1 MGLDWV
7 AELSRVMLCTYLSD
21 ESKAREPI
29 VIRVAHLHL
38 LVTQCFLFLQGP
50 ECIMDSDWLTL
61 IILRITDSSVE
72 LPSSLQVIRDCAML
86 QDFQVKWRCPG
97 RY

>member
-21 ESKAREPI
+21 EVKAREPI
-29 VIRVAHLHL
+29 VIKVARLHL
-38 LVTQCFLFLQGP
+38 LVTQCLMFLQGP

-72 LPSSLQVIRDCAML
+72 ISSSLQVIRGCAIL
-86 QDFQVKWRCPG
+86 QDFQV
-97 RY
+97 